1 LSTNESLVRDPPEVY
16 MCMVGWVCR
25 ERTHAHVYERGSER
39 EREAGRGREGTKETG
54 REGVRFGDALSMCG
68 CLCDNICESMYGL

>member
-1 LSTNESLVRDPPEVY
+1 
-16 MCMVGWVCR
+16 
-25 ERTHAHVYERGSER
+25 VYERGSER